1 MNTTA
6 TATRIPKVVIFARPH
21 LPIICPSCSN
31 NLGIIDEV
39 AIENRYQW
47 AVAVTPINLAADDPH
62 AEVNAIHGDCPHCRA
77 ALTALSV
84 TYRRAGVSG
93 EPREPQPPR
102 LSIVLHG
109 GAASGWAMIE
119 SRQGDT
125 QIIEHLF
132 EPRPARRLAGGI
144 EYLREFL
151 LADLPRPQAAENE
164 IKATD

>member
-1 MNTTA
+1 MNTKAA
-6 TATRIPKVVIFARPH
+6 TTVPKVVIFARPH

-39 AIENRYQW
+39 AIENRYAW
-47 AVAVTPINLAADDPH
+47 AVAVTPIDLSADDPH
-62 AEVNAIHGDCPHCRA
+62 AEVNAIHGECPHCKA
-77 ALTALSV
+77 SLVALSV
-84 TYRRAGVSG
+84 TYRRAGAG
-93 EPREPQPPR
+93 EPRGPQPPR
-102 LSIVLHG
+102 LSIVLHP

-119 SRQGDT
+119 SIAGDT

-164 IKATD
+164 IEATD

>member
-1 MNTTA
+1 MNA

-31 NLGIIDEV
+31 NLGVIDETE
-39 AIENRYQW
+39 IENRYQW
-47 AVAVTPINLAADDPH
+47 ADAITQIDDLSADDPH

-77 ALTALSV
+77 ALVALSV
-84 TYRRAGVSG
+84 TYRAGAAG
-93 EPREPQPPR
+93 EPQPPR

-119 SRQGDT
+119 SHESNTRVV
-125 QIIEHLF
+125 EHLF

-151 LADLPRPQAAENE
+151 LADLPRPG
-164 IKATD
+164 DDD